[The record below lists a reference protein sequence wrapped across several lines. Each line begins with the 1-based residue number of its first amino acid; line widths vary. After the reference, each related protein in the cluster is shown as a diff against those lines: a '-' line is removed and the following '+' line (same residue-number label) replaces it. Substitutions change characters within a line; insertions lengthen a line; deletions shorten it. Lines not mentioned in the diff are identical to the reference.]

1 MFRPKRLVVPVDFS
15 ERCVATAAQ
24 AAAITKRFDS
34 ELIFVH
40 VVPRSEFEPTA
51 FKEGAYTKAFL
62 LTEAELTEIAVW
74 NMKTFVRRVDAEA
87 EVEPIILLGDPVVEI
102 ENLIKER
109 PTDLVLIPTHGYGP
123 FRRFILGS
131 VTSKLLHDL
140 ECPVFTGT
148 HIPELMPIDPHPYRR
163 IACAVDLGDE
173 SEKVL
178 RWGMNL
184 ARSFDAE
191 IEVIHAAPFIDF
203 GLTYSDWMPVDARD
217 ALIRQAREHLDALM
231 AKVGCKAVS
240 HVDSSDTIEYVR
252 DMAKELRADVLVIG
266 RSPRDGVL
274 GRLRTHSYG
283 IIRESPCP
291 VISV

>member
-15 ERCVATAAQ
+15 ERCIATAEH
-24 AAAITKRFDS
+24 AAALAKQFGS

-40 VVPRSEFEPTA
+40 VVLRSEFEPTA

-87 EVEPIILLGDPVVEI
+87 EVDTTILHGDPVIEI

-109 PTDLVLIPTHGYGP
+109 PADLVLIPTHGYGL

-131 VTSKLLHDL
+131 VASKLLHDL
-140 ECPVFTGT
+140 ECPVFTGA
-148 HIPELMPIDPHPYRR
+148 HIPEPMPIDAHSYRR

-178 RWGMNL
+178 SWGMDL
-184 ARSFDAE
+184 AMSCNAE
-191 IEVIHAAPFIDF
+191 FEVIHAAPFIDF
-203 GLTYSDWMPVDARD
+203 GLAYSDWMPVDARD

-274 GRLRTHSYG
+274 GRLRTNSYG